1 MFCFT
6 TIMPPDHH
14 NIITLMQLIRIYHI
28 EPSPPLTLPV
38 LNALIDHI
46 DEVFSPLI
54 ASGRM
59 PAPGG
64 PWGALIPDQERLLA
78 DYKRHQVKLRVL
90 THQNQ
95 WHPFVPYLLE
105 EYILHIR
112 AKLVETGRHA
122 TVDDIVCLHT
132 GAA

>member
-6 TIMPPDHH
+6 TIMPPDDY
-14 NIITLMQLIRIYHI
+14 NILSILELSRICHT
-28 EPSPPLTLPV
+28 EPGPSLSLPV
-38 LNALIDHI
+38 LVALNAHI
-46 DEVFSPLI
+46 DAVFGPLI

-59 PAPGG
+59 PAPSG
-64 PWGALIPDQERLLA
+64 PWGALIPDQARLLA

-105 EYILHIR
+105 EYILYAR
-112 AKLVETGRHA
+112 AILLESDA
-122 TVDDIVCLHT
+122 TIDDIEYCIPI
-132 GAA
+132 